1 MAEAGRARRDIRAA
15 ATSVRLRMAL
25 AIALR
30 LLAVA
35 VAAHAGPEAAPRL
48 DVLETSPSS
57 PATLGRHRTF
67 YLRFRVDAPF
77 PVVVALHPYERG
89 VDVLRT
95 MGNGGEPA
103 LPAGET
109 TDAGFFFLLAKEPQH
124 VDEVRIVVSRADDRR
139 TQWTFPHP
147 VDLTFDPTDASPAPP
162 EPGWVNDWKVARD
175 ARFRA
180 AAEASRAGPGGWL
193 GWTVALLVIPIL
205 VLLPLAAVALP
216 LYFLWR
222 WRGPRRL
229 LAALPLV
236 VIGGKLATVW
246 SDLAADPTSH
256 NLWPL
261 ELLLWELPALGVVL
275 LAWVFGPKEEPP
287 A

>member
-1 MAEAGRARRDIRAA
+1 MRTIAA
-15 ATSVRLRMAL
+15 L
-25 AIALR
+25 
-30 LLAVA
+30 LLAV
-35 VAAHAGPEAAPRL
+35 VTAAHAAPEVAPKV
-48 DVLETSPSS
+48 DVLETSPPS
-57 PATLGRHRTF
+57 PATLGRHGTF
-67 YLRFRVDAPF
+67 YLRFHLETPF

-95 MGNGGEPA
+95 MGNGGEPT
-103 LPAGET
+103 LPAGDT
-109 TDAGFFFLLAKEPQH
+109 TDANFFFLLAKQPQH
-124 VDEVRIVVSRADDRR
+124 VDEVRILVSRSDDRR
-139 TQWTFPHP
+139 TQWTFSHP
-147 VDLTFDPTDASPAPP
+147 VDLTFDPADGAAAPP
-162 EPGWVNDWKVARD
+162 DPVWVNDWKLARD

-180 AAEASRAGPGGWL
+180 AADAAGPGSWL
-193 GWTVALLVIPIL
+193 GWAVALLVVPIL
-205 VLLPLAAVALP
+205 VLLPLASVVLP
-216 LYFLWR
+216 LYFVWR

-236 VIGGKLATVW
+236 VLVGKLATVW